1 MIKVPGLS
9 SVKPTSPGITINNKY
24 LRAGLR
30 GEAHLPKGLGQ
41 DHNWHVSNLPRMKM
55 DKSAKLLSDE
65 TKTEL
70 LSTGVIGAAGA
81 ATSALAHKVMSTGVV
96 KNTAGRAALIG
107 GGLGLIGDY
116 AAVKVNNRLND
127 HSVKSKHM
135 NKQATFNA
143 LMDSGVRYDLAV
155 ALVKRASI
163 DAAKGLLSPAWME
176 NSIAAKHG
184 KKGPTGFR
192 ENMQAHTQGV
202 SRANRES
209 LLSGMAGA
217 AAGAG
222 LGAGVA
228 ARLSRE
234 RIAPSALIG
243 GFTGLLGGS
252 TYGSYKSMQ
261 TQAKEL
267 HKKYS
272 E

>member
-116 AAVKVNNRLND
+116 AAVKVNNKLND
-127 HSVKSKHM
+127 HSLKSKHM

-143 LMDSGVRYDLAV
+143 LMDSGVSYDLAV
-155 ALVKRASI
+155 ALVKQAESG
-163 DAAKGLLSPAWME
+163 DAARGFISPAWME
-176 NSIAAKHG
+176 SHIAAKHG
-184 KKGPTGFR
+184 KEGPTGAAQVIGSHLNGSFR
-192 ENMQAHTQGV
+192 AAG
-202 SRANRES
+202 RAVAE
-209 LLSGMAGA
+209 G

-222 LGAGVA
+222 LGAGAGMLAASLAKKEKALAAAVGGVA
-228 ARLSRE
+228 
-234 RIAPSALIG
+234 G
-243 GFTGLLGGS
+243 YYGGS
-252 TYGSYKSMQ
+252 IHGAYKSLSN
-261 TQAKEL
+261 QAKEM

-272 E
+272 